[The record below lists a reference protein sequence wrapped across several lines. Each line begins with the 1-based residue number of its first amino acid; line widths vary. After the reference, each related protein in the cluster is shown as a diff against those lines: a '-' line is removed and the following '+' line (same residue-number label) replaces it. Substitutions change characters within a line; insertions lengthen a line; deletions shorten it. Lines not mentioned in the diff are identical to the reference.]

1 MDLLRTDERGLW
13 CQPGGFHV
21 DPWAP
26 VPVAVVTHAHS
37 DHARPGSAV
46 YYCAAPGESLLRLRV
61 QPGAEIRPFAYG
73 ERFQLGE
80 VTVSFH
86 PAGHV
91 LGSAQ
96 VRVEGADG
104 VWVASGDYKRD
115 PDPTC
120 APFEVVACNVFITEA
135 TFALP
140 IYRWDPAREV
150 AAQIAAW
157 WRANAAAGRVSV
169 LCAYALGKAQRLLA
183 ELQLLADGADHAWM
197 RERPVLLHG
206 ALASLV
212 QVYRQ
217 SGVAMLDTADATTD
231 APTGRARAD
240 QHAGKLVLAPPS
252 AAGSPWMRRFDRGK
266 GAVTGFA
273 SGWMR
278 VRGIRRRRGYDA
290 GFVLSDHADW
300 RDLLRTIRETGASRV
315 LVTHGQ
321 TEALARHLREGG
333 TDAAPLRTH
342 YAVEEEE

>member
-1 MDLLRTDERGLW
+1 MDLLRVDERGLW
-13 CQPGGFHV
+13 CELGGFHV
-21 DPWAP
+21 DPWVP
-26 VPVAVVTHAHS
+26 VPIAVVTHAHS
-37 DHARPGSAV
+37 DHARPGSGI
-46 YYCAAPGESLLRLRV
+46 YYCSAPGEDVLRLRV
-61 QPGAEIRPFAYG
+61 QPGAEIRVFAYG
-73 ERFQLGE
+73 ERFRLGE
-80 VTVSFH
+80 ATLSFH

-91 LGSAQ
+91 LGSSQ
-96 VRVEGADG
+96 VRVEGSEC
-104 VWVASGDYKRD
+104 VWVVSGDYKRD
-115 PDPTC
+115 EDPTC
-120 APFEVVACNVFITEA
+120 EPFEVVRCDVFISEA

-157 WRANAAAGRVSV
+157 WRANADEGRVSV

-183 ELQLLADGADHAWM
+183 ELERLADGAEHGWM

-206 ALASLV
+206 ALTPLV
-212 QVYRQ
+212 DVYRT
-217 SGVAMLDTADATTD
+217 SGVGMLETADATVD
-231 APTGRARAD
+231 APGKRPRSD
-240 QHAGKLVLAPPS
+240 EHAGRLVIAPPS

-300 RDLLRTIRETGASRV
+300 PGLLRTIRETGATRV

-321 TEALARHLREGG
+321 TETLARHLREQGL
-333 TDAAPLRTH
+333 DAMPLRTE
-342 YAVEEEE
+342 YAMEEEG